1 MNPFQQRYERF
12 TQALNKNYSGNHAD
26 HIQSKSGAIF
36 QDKPFTDEYKTIY
49 GIAGWGQTIAQVV
62 TFATTAG
69 LGVFALQHIIP
80 ADWGLYVALP
90 IALLFAAGVEA
101 VKRSTLAIAAKH
113 LLKYKSF
120 GFAGIASALVMCVS
134 IAAALYGAKELPG
147 VFYPKPERITE
158 GATVAALTAD
168 IDRVQADIQR
178 IQSGLTDG
186 KNWIAENRT
195 LPRLQKER
203 AALVARRDQAA
214 KDAEGRADALHAE
227 SIADRAAKVE
237 RMQRYSVAAAIIAE
251 VVFLLC
257 AGFSMYYLW
266 RAFAESESE
275 SEAVKD
281 SKPDPSTAPQ
291 VAPGATI
298 TPKTATVFPPPAYNG
313 TSVINEARRP
323 IGFHVSRESDAA
335 PNPSVI
341 NATVSADHFNKECAH
356 CGSPFY
362 AKVGWQRFCKEDC
375 KLAYH
380 EAKHGQPFNKSKFRK
395 KATS

>member
-1 MNPFQQRYERF
+1 MNPFEAKFRKF
-12 TQALNKNYSGNHAD
+12 TESLQKNYSGNHAD

-36 QDKPFTDEYKTIY
+36 QDKPFTAEYKTIY

-120 GFAGIASALVMCVS
+120 GFAGIAAGLVMCVS

-178 IQSGLTDG
+178 IQSGLSDR

-227 SIADRAAKVE
+227 SIADRAAKVD
-237 RMQRYSVAAAIIAE
+237 RMQTYSVAAAIIAE

-257 AGFSMYYLW
+257 AGFSMYFLW

-275 SEAVKD
+275 SEAAKD
-281 SKPDPSTAPQ
+281 SKPDPATAPQ

-313 TSVINEARRP
+313 ASITNEARRP
-323 IGFHVSRESDAA
+323 IGFDYANRNARAHTENVYTQTVA
-335 PNPSVI
+335 PTNQRLC
-341 NATVSADHFNKECAH
+341 DH
-356 CGSPFY
+356 CGTAY
-362 AKVGWQRFCKEDC
+362 VYGHARQRYCSNFCRIAAWEGRTGRV
-375 KLAYH
+375 L
-380 EAKHGQPFNKSKFRK
+380 K
-395 KATS
+395 KQKAAS